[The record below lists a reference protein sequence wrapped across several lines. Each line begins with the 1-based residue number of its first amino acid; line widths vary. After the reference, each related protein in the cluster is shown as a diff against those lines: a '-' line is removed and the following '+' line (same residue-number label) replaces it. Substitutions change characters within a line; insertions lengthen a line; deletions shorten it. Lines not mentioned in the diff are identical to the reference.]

1 MSTVKDLKKLLKELL
16 ALLIEEK
23 IALIRNDGPLVAS
36 LVERKI
42 EIVSSLEEMKK
53 EAPGTDEETLR
64 LGEEI
69 KELQETNLLLTKQA
83 LKFQENLIES
93 IAANINK
100 AADTYSQKGEY
111 RKQTQDVNLID
122 HKV

>member
-1 MSTVKDLKKLLKELL
+1 MSTLKDLKKLLKELL
-16 ALLIEEK
+16 ALLMEEK

>member
-1 MSTVKDLKKLLKELL
+1 MSTLKDLKKLLKELL